1 MRSLGGYGDASPSG
15 SPRSVRCSRS
25 DATSTAGRAP
35 RWRKNW
41 RIMELTEVIK
51 EKVRDEG
58 FDAYME
64 GAARMM
70 TVVALMRSI
79 GSIDA
84 EEAED
89 MLERVSALV
98 MRGAKE
104 QGRSHGVHA
113 RADGTSR
120 AIGRGRRWA
129 ARGARRAAILERLT
143 ASSVLCRIHPSDG
156 QM

>member
-1 MRSLGGYGDASPSG
+1 
-15 SPRSVRCSRS
+15 
-25 DATSTAGRAP
+25 
-35 RWRKNW
+35 
-41 RIMELTEVIK
+41 MELTEVIK

-89 MLERVSALV
+89 MLERLSALV
-98 MRGAKE
+98 MRGANAL
-104 QGRSHGVHA
+104 GRKSRVDLTEFMRGLMELHERSVGA
-113 RADGTSR
+113 ADGQL
-120 AIGRGRRWA
+120 A
-129 ARGARRAAILERLT
+129 
-143 ASSVLCRIHPSDG
+143 VLAELQSLSD
-156 QM
+156 